1 MNDRRNA
8 TVGILIV
15 AVVLGI
21 IIYAIVQSSVDHE
34 KEEKR
39 KLRPQYSVTS
49 AASSPEATVAGN
61 LLTADFRFTL
71 KAHNPNR
78 KKTIFYGNSTQVTLY
93 CRRIRRSRLITSSS
107 LPLVGPST
115 LPPGSDSTGIAFN
128 LPVQN
133 WPLPED
139 TTSCRMFLTMTFR
152 AGFNQEEEEESK
164 RPRIE
169 VRCSPL
175 TFNFQTK
182 NFTGDYGTC
191 ST

>member
-39 KLRPQYSVTS
+39 KSRPQYSVTS

-78 KKTIFYGNSTQVTLY
+78 KKTIFYGNTTQVTLY
-93 CRRIRRSRLITSSS
+93 CRRFSEITSSP

-133 WPLPED
+133 WPLPAD
-139 TTSCRMFLTMTFR
+139 TAFCHMILTMMFR
-152 AGFNQEEEEESK
+152 AGFNQEEEESK

-191 ST
+191 SSFPLR